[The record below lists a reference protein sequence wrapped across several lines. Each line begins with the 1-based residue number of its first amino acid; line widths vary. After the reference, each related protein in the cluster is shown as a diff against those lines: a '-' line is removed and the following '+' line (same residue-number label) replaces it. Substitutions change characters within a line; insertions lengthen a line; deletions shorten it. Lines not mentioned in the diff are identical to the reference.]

1 MPSISLQEVSDRLDR
16 IAPRKPITD
25 QPIDGFGVD
34 FNNAT
39 LGATISFTLVNNA
52 GIGTLVLKRNFS
64 QDIGSAV
71 AINTWNAQSLS
82 NGQGIAYDDTDQ
94 AIATAAAVFYWIEC
108 DPTQSDFP
116 PVVAGPQSTSITLVQ
131 GPPNPILDFDVSRG
145 AVSGGTVTIGV
156 SFLPPAGDPRFDH
169 VLIEIAGYNGIA
181 ATVLIAESSISPFSF
196 QLEQTGETVTL
207 TAVAVSQTGT
217 QSGGSAPTKA
227 ITLGTLASVPAKII
241 GATAEEI
248 STGVQI
254 TFPTGPETN
263 ITLFQVFRGRRGG
276 GFAAA
281 SSIGTVT
288 PTGSSAYVFLDTGGL
303 GGIFEWY
310 VFAVNAAGNGTAS
323 AAILPDPASLTSA
336 DQPPNAPFNNTNFAT
351 VDSIDAGTDAT
362 IRIYGTGGVGSSWTR
377 TTGYGNETYA
387 AGTILH
393 KAYATKYWIVW
404 DVVNQQYLAQT
415 TAPGILPDNFVFA
428 GVVTTVA
435 SGGTG
440 GSTGG
445 GGAGGG
451 TGGSGGRPLPG
462 S

>member
-1 MPSISLQEVSDRLDR
+1 VPYTTLEELANRVDL
-16 IAPRKPITD
+16 IAPRRPITD

-34 FNNAT
+34 FNSTT
-39 LGATISFTLVNNA
+39 LGATISFTLVNNS

-64 QDIGSAV
+64 QDIGSAKV
-71 AINTWNAQSLS
+71 INTWNAQSLE
-82 NGQGIAYDDTDQ
+82 NNQGIVYDDTDQ
-94 AIATAAAVFYWIEC
+94 AIATAAEVFYWIEC
-108 DPTQSDFP
+108 DPTQSDFD
-116 PVVAGPQSTSITLVQ
+116 PVVVGPQTTSITLVQ

-156 SFLPPAGDPRFDH
+156 SFLPPVGDPRFDH
-169 VLIEIAGYNGIA
+169 VLIEIAGYNGITA
-181 ATVLIAESSISPFSF
+181 SVLIAESSVSPFSF

-207 TAVAVSQTGT
+207 TAIAVSQTGA
-217 QSGGSAPTKA
+217 QSTGTAPTKV
-227 ITLGTLASVPAKII
+227 ITLGTSASVPAKII
-241 GATAEEI
+241 GATATEI
-248 STGVQI
+248 ATGVQI
-254 TFPTGPETN
+254 IFPAGAETG
-263 ITLFQVFRGRRGG
+263 ITLYQVFRGRRGG

-310 VFAVNAAGNGTAS
+310 VFAVNATGNGAAS
-323 AAILPDPASLTSA
+323 AQILPDPASLTSA

-351 VDSIDAGTDAT
+351 VDSVDAGTDAT

-393 KAYATKYWIVW
+393 KSYTTKYWIVW
-404 DVVNQQYLAQT
+404 DVINQLYGAQV

-435 SGGTG
+435 SGGGG